1 MTTAQGDKAVADAEK
16 KLKGSMFGIGKD
28 PDAAVDCFKTA
39 CNNYKVA
46 GNCASPGFCAG
57 CALCA

>member
-1 MTTAQGDKAVADAEK
+1 MSQGDKAFADAEK
-16 KLKGSMFGIGKD
+16 KLKGNFMGLGKD

-46 GNCASPGFCAG
+46 GSCAQLLATHHGVPAHE
-57 CALCA
+57 